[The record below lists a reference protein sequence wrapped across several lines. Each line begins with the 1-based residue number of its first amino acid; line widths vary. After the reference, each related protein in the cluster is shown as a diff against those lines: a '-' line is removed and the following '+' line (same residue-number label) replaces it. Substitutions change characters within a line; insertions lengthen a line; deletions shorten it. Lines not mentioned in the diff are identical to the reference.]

1 MKCMQK
7 CQITAYEN
15 LKFSVF
21 LNKVKKNIK
30 ICLTNKN
37 TRIIMRHIKT
47 RAPLV
52 IQRRRFVFIYFIYQR
67 MAGQGRLDYLIQ
79 APFSLPDKFLL

>member
-1 MKCMQK
+1 MLQKCGYHPDNFVFFNK
-7 CQITAYEN
+7 CQI
-15 LKFSVF
+15 F
-21 LNKVKKNIK
+21 LK
-30 ICLTNKN
+30 ICLTNEN
-37 TRIIMRHIKT
+37 DRLIMRHIKT

-52 IQRRRFVFIYFIYQR
+52 IQRRQFVFIYFIYQR